1 MRLEITIPVLIFV
14 AVLLIATVSYLYL
27 SSRHTHRSQ
36 VSRRLITTDAPLAEP
51 DELAKIRQHRSLTA
65 EGHYALPLIALNK
78 LILQSGVTF
87 GLQAIFFAMTF
98 LIVGFFITALLVGA
112 DWIVASG
119 VSVFTGIGL
128 PVLFLKSRR
137 NARMRR
143 FEEQLPDAVDV
154 FVRGLKAGHAIPVA
168 ISTVGRQMPDPV
180 GTEFAITASE
190 LTYGQD
196 LETAMINLRSRV
208 GQPDLSLV
216 VVAVSIQATLGGN
229 LAEILS
235 NISRVIRE
243 RFKLRRKAK
252 ALSAEG
258 RYSAIFLSILPL
270 ALFGILWVVAPTFYG
285 QIWDEPVVKPI
296 LGGALCWMMI
306 GDFMMYRMVKMSV

>member
-1 MRLEITIPVLIFV
+1 MRAEIAIPVLIFV
-14 AVLLIATVSYLYL
+14 AVLLTATALYLYL
-27 SSRHTHRSQ
+27 TTRHTHRKQ
-36 VSRRLITTDAPLAEP
+36 VSRRLITSDVPVAER
-51 DELAKIRQHRSLTA
+51 DELAKIRQHRSLTT
-65 EGHYALPLIALNK
+65 EGHYAIPLIALNR

-87 GLQAIFFAMTF
+87 GLQGIFFAMAF
-98 LIVGFFITALLVGA
+98 LVVGFFIAAMLSGT
-112 DWIVASG
+112 DWILASG
-119 VSVFTGIGL
+119 IAVFTGIGL
-128 PVLFLKSRR
+128 PILFLKSRR
-137 NARMRR
+137 NARLRK

-154 FVRGLKAGHAIPVA
+154 FVRGLKAGHAVPVA
-168 ISTVGRQMPDPV
+168 ITTVGRQMPDPV

-208 GQPDLSLV
+208 GQADLSLV

-235 NISRVIRE
+235 NISRVIRG

-270 ALFGILWVVAPTFYG
+270 ALFGVLWVVAPTFYG
-285 QIWDEPVVKPI
+285 QIWDEPVTKPV

-306 GDFMMYRMVKMSV
+306 GDFMMYRMVRSTI